1 MTDRNAPPTATSGKV
16 EKRKANGWLIYKRLL
31 GYAWRHKV
39 RLIVSFIFATVVAA
53 SFGAMIVSAG
63 AVVDVLFQDEAA
75 VLAKVDGMVHKAQ
88 NAAPFLVPD
97 NASER
102 LRDVVIQM
110 RGNPMRAVSL
120 LSVALIAFLLTGG
133 IARYIQEY
141 FAGSIGA
148 QISVQL
154 ADEMYINMM
163 RQPLSFFE
171 RHSSGEFTTRLTN
184 DIRMVNQGLSGAVM
198 KLLREPFKA
207 VVLLGIAL
215 AADWQLT
222 LLGLLVLPPIAVV
235 IVAVGKRVRHNAERS
250 MGKLSSMQTLAKES
264 LTGMPIVKG
273 FGMEPYLVGRMKAEL
288 RKLEKYLVRMVR
300 ADAAI
305 GPVSELLLGIG
316 LIIFL
321 LVGVWRLVNHQG
333 MSPGGFGN
341 LYISFAML
349 LDPIR
354 KLTNVNNQIQTSIAS
369 AGRIFEYID
378 LQPDIVEAPD
388 AIALPPL
395 KHALRFEDVHFG
407 YCADTEVI
415 RGIDLEVRRGE
426 MVALVGFSGAGKSTL
441 IKLVPRFYD
450 VTKGRITIDGVDIR
464 RATFASLRGQIGIV
478 TQDSV
483 LFSERVSV
491 NIAFGREDIPEERVK
506 AAARAAHAADFIEAL
521 PKQYDTWVAEGGVS
535 LSGGQRQRLAIARA
549 IVKDPAIL
557 ILDEATSNLDT
568 ESERAIQK
576 AMDEFVVGRTT
587 LVIAHRLS
595 TIQRADRIIVLDEGR
610 IVEQGTH
617 HELLQRDGIYRR
629 LYEMQFASP
638 GEVDS

>member
-75 VLAKVDGMVHKAQ
+75 VLAKVDGVVHKAQ
-88 NAAPFLVPD
+88 NAVPFLVPD

-395 KHALRFEDVHFG
+395 KQALRFEDVHFG
-407 YCADTEVI
+407 YSADAEVI
-415 RGIDLEVRRGE
+415 RGIDLEVCRGE

-483 LFSERVSV
+483 LFSERVRV

-610 IVEQGTH
+610 VVEQGTH